1 MNSRSFCFLAI
12 FSLVALNGAAQDSV
26 AVRHWGGT
34 VVFNPGN
41 VLNMH
46 HYTDRYDVPH
56 RKNRAF
62 AAEIGYSPLP
72 SDSDAFASDYN
83 YPTYGVGVK
92 YAVNNSIRFYRH
104 DDYEW
109 PDGGGVD
116 YDSYVGNSWAFYGFF
131 TRPILRTNRWMA
143 DLTVNAGT
151 AYSHTKYDKYY
162 NVDNELIGARW
173 LFYFGAGLHVAY
185 RFAPDFALKGGMEFW
200 HLSNGALNRPN
211 KGVNFVGPSIGI
223 AYMPYYEPLAQ
234 NKGRKIKEPFS
245 RYWYAEVSAGVGAK
259 TLEEDWNMTQN
270 ELSPDDPRFQTE
282 HFHLYMA
289 YSAQADVM
297 YRYARRWA
305 SGIGV
310 DLFYGSYAD
319 RVRELDEAAGHHV
332 SHSPW
337 SLGISAKHEA
347 YYHNLSV
354 DVALGYYLY
363 RQMGVSAKSIEK
375 PYYEQVGVFYTFP
388 QLYDLK
394 IGVSVKA
401 HSTKAD
407 LTELAV
413 SIPIRFKRGQ
423 K

>member
-12 FSLVALNGAAQDSV
+12 FSLAALNGAAQDSV

-83 YPTYGVGVK
+83 YPTYGVGLK
-92 YAVNNSIRFYRH
+92 YAVNNSIRFSRH

-109 PDGGGVD
+109 PDGGTVD

-131 TRPILRTNRWMA
+131 TRPLLRTKHWMA

-151 AYSHTKYDKYY
+151 AYSHTKYDKHN

-173 LFYFGAGLHVAY
+173 LIYFGAGLHLSY
-185 RFAPDFALKGGMEFW
+185 RFAPDFALKGGLEFW

-211 KGVNFVGPSIGI
+211 KGVNFLGPSIGL

-234 NKGRKIKEPFS
+234 NKGRKIKEPFN
-245 RYWYAEVSAGVGAK
+245 RYWYAEVTAGVGAK
-259 TLEEDWNMTQN
+259 TLEEDWNRRSISIFIWLIRHRPISCTVMRADGPPASAWTSIMGSMPRASRSATRRRAIPTN
-270 ELSPDDPRFQTE
+270 TARGLWACRPSIRSSTTISP
-282 HFHLYMA
+282 
-289 YSAQADVM
+289 
-297 YRYARRWA
+297 
-305 SGIGV
+305 
-310 DLFYGSYAD
+310 
-319 RVRELDEAAGHHV
+319 
-332 SHSPW
+332 
-337 SLGISAKHEA
+337 
-347 YYHNLSV
+347 
-354 DVALGYYLY
+354 
-363 RQMGVSAKSIEK
+363 
-375 PYYEQVGVFYTFP
+375 
-388 QLYDLK
+388 
-394 IGVSVKA
+394 
-401 HSTKAD
+401 
-407 LTELAV
+407 
-413 SIPIRFKRGQ
+413 
-423 K
+423 